1 MITKI
6 FIIAICL
13 SFIGAVSAQF
23 GVGKKKPQQQEVQDL
38 QDILNHD
45 DSINSNGLGLDMNDP
60 ELLEAIQMFAD
71 MSPEEMMETMEE
83 LKEMFSNDPET
94 LREIEE
100 VILEL
105 SKLDANDI
113 EQQLRELLEEEDAAK
128 SMAETMEFLQNADES
143 DWNRILENKDAIL
156 QAVIATGAISE
167 EEIAEYQ
174 TNPGAWERE
183 LLSIWEELKM
193 HAADAETNQQMN
205 DEL

>member
-1 MITKI
+1 MVAQI
-6 FIIAICL
+6 FALVICL
-13 SFIGAVSAQF
+13 TFLTVAVSAQF
-23 GVGKKKPQQQEVQDL
+23 GVGKKKPQQQAEQKS
-38 QDILNHD
+38 ILD
-45 DSINSNGLGLDMNDP
+45 SGDSINSNGLGLDFNDQ

-71 MSPEEMMETMEE
+71 MSPEEMMETMED

-105 SKLDANDI
+105 SRLDAEDI
-113 EQQLRELLEEEDAAK
+113 EQQLSELMAEEEIAQ
-128 SMAETMEFLQNADES
+128 SMAETMELLQNADES

-156 QAVIATGAISE
+156 QAVISTGVISE

-174 TNPGAWERE
+174 SNPDAWERE

-193 HAADAETNQQMN
+193 QAADAGMNQQAN
-205 DEL
+205 DEF